1 MAFDAFFLSAVLEE
15 VRERCIGARVDKIHQ
30 PSRDTLILHLRCR
43 EGREKL
49 LFAANPTAPRLHL
62 TSASPEN
69 PAEPPMFCMFLRK
82 HLLGA
87 KLAEIT
93 QPPMERAAAFTFDC
107 TDEMG
112 FPVQKRLV
120 AELMGRTCNLYLL
133 SPEGRIL
140 DCLRRIG
147 LDESAKRAALPGLMY
162 QEPEAITKFNPLDFG
177 TGTEVPSSPAFTRG
191 VPQCAHWGGGSANEG
206 EDVTLTPP
214 GLASLVH
221 PPHKCGGQVGA
232 LNYVN
237 LLTAPG
243 ADVLADRLMD
253 TFGGLSPLVCREA
266 ALFAAGST
274 DARIDPCD
282 VDIVADKLE
291 LFFHEHLTHPTPY
304 YSALPDGP
312 PKQFAFCPIRQYGEY
327 KEAESFGALLDM
339 YYTVRDRKD
348 AMRQKSQ
355 AVRKTVQNLCTRLTK
370 KLAIQEKELEA
381 TYDRE
386 RLRQLGDIVTANIHK
401 IVKGQTVVSCEDF
414 YDENMAVID
423 IPISPILSPQQNA
436 AKFYKDYARM
446 KNAEKELTKQIEL
459 GENELNYLKSV
470 LEELNRAQTEA
481 ELEEIRREL
490 QEGGY
495 LRAET
500 GKKKVKQAKLA
511 PMRFESTDGYPI
523 YVGRNNHQNDELTFR
538 LARKDDIWCHAS
550 KVHGSHVIISC
561 GGTTPPD
568 DTITQ
573 AAQLAAYYSETSGGQ
588 NIPVDVTPVKQVKKI
603 PNGKPGMVIYH
614 SYKTVIANPY
624 ADIVVDALNAEK
636 KSGEGF

>member
-1 MAFDAFFLSAVLEE
+1 MAFDAFFLSAVLDE
-15 VRERCIGARVDKIHQ
+15 VREKCIGARIDKIHQ
-30 PSRDTLILHLRCR
+30 PSRDTLILQMHSR
-43 EGREKL
+43 EHRTKL

-62 TSASPEN
+62 TTSSPEN

-82 HLLGA
+82 HLMGA
-87 KLAEIT
+87 KLAEVT
-93 QPPMERAAAFTFDC
+93 QPAMERAATFTFDC

-162 QEPEAITKFNPLDFG
+162 QEPEAITKKDPRDPENFKNFFD
-177 TGTEVPSSPAFTRG
+177 T
-191 VPQCAHWGGGSANEG
+191 
-206 EDVTLTPP
+206 
-214 GLASLVH
+214 
-221 PPHKCGGQVGA
+221 
-232 LNYVN
+232 
-237 LLTAPG
+237 PG
-243 ADVLADRLMD
+243 ADLIADRLMD
-253 TFGGLSPLVCREA
+253 TFGGLSPLICREA

-274 DARIDPCD
+274 DARPDPRD
-282 VDIVADKLE
+282 EEAIAEKLQ
-291 LFFHEHLTHPTPY
+291 LFFHEHLNHPKPY
-304 YSALPDGP
+304 FYAQADGT
-312 PKQFAFCPIRQYGEY
+312 PKQFAFCPIRQYGSCQ
-327 KEAESFGALLDM
+327 EAESFTALLDM
-339 YYTVRDRKD
+339 YYIVRDQKD

-355 AVRKTVQNLCTRLTK
+355 AVRKTVQNLCTRLK
-370 KLAIQEKELEA
+370 RKMAIQEKELEA

-386 RLRQLGDIVTANIHK
+386 RLRQLGDIVTANIHR
-401 IVKGQTVVSCEDF
+401 IIKGQTVIQCEDF
-414 YDENMAVID
+414 YDEDMKLID
-423 IPISPILSPQQNA
+423 VPISPILSPQQNA

-446 KNAEKELTKQIEL
+446 KNAEKELTRQIEL
-459 GENELNYLKSV
+459 GETELTYLMSV

-481 ELEEIRREL
+481 ELEEIKREL
-490 QEGGY
+490 QDGGY
-495 LRAET
+495 IRPDA
-500 GKKKVKQAKLA
+500 GRKKVKQAKLQ

-523 YVGRNNHQNDELTFR
+523 YVGRNNRQNDELTFK

-614 SYKTVIANPY
+614 TYRTVIANPY
-624 ADIVVDALNAEK
+624 ATIVVDALNAEK
-636 KSGEGF
+636 KTEE